1 MSFGLRELGSRTVG
15 FAMNSIAWIV
25 LVVAVILA
33 LAFFIR
39 GRA

>member
-1 MSFGLRELGSRTVG
+1 LTDLGSRKG
-15 FAMNSIAWIV
+15 DFAMNNIVWIV

-33 LAFFIR
+33 LVFFLR